1 MAAARAREDPA
12 PGTGRRREG
21 AHCTPARSSRC
32 GGRPLAKAQ
41 HAHARLRARRA
52 RRVDAGRRRDPW
64 QSPSYPGSPREARSA
79 RTCKAVL
86 AHFTPLSRNLRHL
99 RPCRGGARGA
109 AGPPRAA
116 GGSVAVSGRSLGPHV
131 VAWVL
136 RRGASTTR
144 ARPHTMWPTSRRT
157 QRHLS
162 LGHQQELLDA
172 SVKPA
177 EARSSRCWDREPAT
191 CRVWAPSV
199 ACDQHLTLW
208 RTQRRT
214 FAPPHRG
221 GREHAP
227 AEGAAA
233 PWTGAGERA
242 PRAPPTRPVA
252 ASRPPPPA
260 RPALPPRQKGW
271 P

>member
-1 MAAARAREDPA
+1 MSRCARAPPARGSRCSVAGPCGAPRAPRSARGLGTCPMCTPRGCRRSTRGVAAARAREDPA
-12 PGTGRRREG
+12 LGTGRRREG
-21 AHCTPARSSRC
+21 AHCTPARPSRC

-41 HAHARLRARRA
+41 HDHARLRARRA

-116 GGSVAVSGRSLGPHV
+116 GGSVAVPGRSLGPHV

-157 QRHLS
+157 Q
-162 LGHQQELLDA
+162 
-172 SVKPA
+172 
-177 EARSSRCWDREPAT
+177 
-191 CRVWAPSV
+191 
-199 ACDQHLTLW
+199 LT
-208 RTQRRT
+208 
-214 FAPPHRG
+214 
-221 GREHAP
+221 
-227 AEGAAA
+227 
-233 PWTGAGERA
+233 
-242 PRAPPTRPVA
+242 
-252 ASRPPPPA
+252 
-260 RPALPPRQKGW
+260 
-271 P
+271 

>member
-1 MAAARAREDPA
+1 MTGRVSGARRAPPRVRARTCSARAGVALRRGGPCGAPEPLEAHPSPGTRPMCTPRGGGRSTRGSTAARAREDLA
-12 PGTGRRREG
+12 LGTGRRREG
-21 AHCTPARSSRC
+21 AHCTPARPSRC

-136 RRGASTTR
+136 AEGRRPHARAPTPCGPHPGAPSSPEPWPPAGAPRRVGKNRRGAQQ
-144 ARPHTMWPTSRRT
+144 P
-157 QRHLS
+157 L
-162 LGHQQELLDA
+162 LG
-172 SVKPA
+172 P
-177 EARSSRCWDREPAT
+177 
-191 CRVWAPSV
+191 
-199 ACDQHLTLW
+199 
-208 RTQRRT
+208 
-214 FAPPHRG
+214 
-221 GREHAP
+221 
-227 AEGAAA
+227 
-233 PWTGAGERA
+233 
-242 PRAPPTRPVA
+242 
-252 ASRPPPPA
+252 
-260 RPALPPRQKGW
+260 
-271 P
+271 